1 MPGKE
6 KLRVWVRAGTG
17 KMSTAKSKTT
27 RDWETADESSKQ
39 THSMP
44 LGRQSQTFAAV
55 KDKTEFAARE
65 EKISLKG

>member
-1 MPGKE
+1 
-6 KLRVWVRAGTG
+6 
-17 KMSTAKSKTT
+17 MSTAKSKPT